1 MVLRSIQLN
10 LFASNYFRLKQ
21 KFEIASSEC
30 SLCLGDL
37 YLLYETRFG
46 MERPLD
52 LAKFL
57 VVFKIAYPELT
68 VTGGEL
74 STATPDQIIV
84 HGIQIKMAILE
95 DCKCCWGGPF
105 FLGGGR
111 GSGILY
117 KLGQKKKFIPFI
129 NHDLSAISVY
139 S

>member
-1 MVLRSIQLN
+1 
-10 LFASNYFRLKQ
+10 
-21 KFEIASSEC
+21 
-30 SLCLGDL
+30 
-37 YLLYETRFG
+37 

-95 DCKCCWGGPF
+95 DCKCCWG
-105 FLGGGR
+105 R

-117 KLGQKKKFIPFI
+117 KLGRKKKNSI
-129 NHDLSAISVY
+129 Y
-139 S
+139 

>member
-1 MVLRSIQLN
+1 MSWMVSCVLSSVKVTWYIILSSIHLN
-10 LFASNYFRLKQ
+10 SFASNYFRLKQ
-21 KFEIASSEC
+21 KFEVASPEC

-84 HGIQIKMAILE
+84 HGIQIKMSILE
-95 DCKCCWGGPF
+95 DGKC
-105 FLGGGR
+105 LGKTCCGR
-111 GSGILY
+111 WEAGVVFCINWDVKLY
-117 KLGQKKKFIPFI
+117 
-129 NHDLSAISVY
+129 
-139 S
+139 